1 MSNTDKKL
9 IAIKLINVHL
19 NDNYKDGIDGIPRE
33 ELLAVAQEGR
43 KTYENVYKFTDEEFE
58 TVFNEQIAVTVENE
72 GAKITEPY
80 KPWVQQENANIEW
93 ALWGRYEKYLS
104 IIKMMPQDVIGSLN
118 KSSREIL
125 DLLGNPRKETP
136 FLRRGL
142 VIGDVQSGKTSTYT
156 AIAAKAL
163 DAGYKILIIMTSN
176 NDRLRRQTQSRIDKE
191 LVGTDYDRN
200 IIKGGVADPK
210 KLPYSNNNSQ
220 IESFTSTEFDFSTP
234 IMKAQKPLRDNTQ
247 AVFVVKKNKKV
258 LENVCEWLEKGLNT
272 GSKINYPTLILDDEA
287 DNASV
292 NVSKQKNAQDKY
304 NNPSG
309 INKEIRNIMNH
320 FERVSYVGVTA
331 TPFANI
337 FIPPDDFILENL
349 NPDELTNG
357 VDLFPSDFIY
367 LLPTPN
373 NYIGSKAIFGS
384 EADGENEIGNHHYM
398 LEYIDSDNLE
408 QVFPTKHKKDFA
420 PAELPYDLYTAMRYF
435 LLVNAVRD
443 VNGDKNKHRSMI
455 VHISR
460 FNAVQEKVEIMI
472 DSWLTNVV
480 EDVKSYSRFGDEE
493 AEVKSAEIKALHEVF
508 DKMRLQDKTKDH
520 ISWRKIFKDY
530 LLDAIIPICV
540 KVQNSLKKHPPIDY
554 DNEPKGLRVIVVG
567 GNVLSRGMTFEG
579 LCVTYF
585 NRNSKMYDTLM
596 QMGRW
601 FGYRNGY
608 ANLCKVWIPP
618 EIDRSFQ
625 FINRVVDDM
634 KDQIYSMQ
642 YYNKT
647 PKDFGLHILCDPE
660 SRLLITGKDKMKDIV
675 SIGIPQIFSQQVL
688 QASRIVNNEDLIK
701 RNRETLLEFLNN
713 LPNISENYYPA
724 ELNRTNLFWQNVSS
738 NIIADFVTDFKTPKF
753 NNRFIPR
760 DAVIKYI
767 SDNMQDMKWDIAIPE
782 GSGNLTEIN
791 ISGKKVSLKPL
802 HITVSTDSQNNDEIL
817 IGGKHVRVVYPEH
830 GKLGLTKTQTRKI
843 EEEYFTLH
851 RDKKT
856 VPFTGYLT
864 HNHNPILLIYII
876 EPKLLDDL
884 STAKIPETIYTIA
897 LGFPYVEG
905 EQINKQYAMNYVDQ
919 KALWSQYTWDTDDD
933 GDDEEDYDDED

>member
-1 MSNTDKKL
+1 MTLKE
-9 IAIKLINVHL
+9 IAIIGIRSVIETR
-19 NDNYKDGIDGIPRE
+19 YKDGIFGVSRE
-33 ELLAVAQEGR
+33 ELLATAKEGR
-43 KTYENVYKFTDEEFE
+43 EKAKSFYEFTDEEFE
-58 TVFNEQIAVTVENE
+58 TIFNEQIAVTIENE

-125 DLLGNPRKETP
+125 DLLGNPRKETS
-136 FLRRGL
+136 FFRRGL

-337 FIPPDDFILENL
+337 FIPPDEFILENL

-408 QVFPTKHKKDFA
+408 QVFPTKHTKKFA
-420 PAELPYDLYTAMRYF
+420 PIELPYDLYTAMRYF

-460 FNAVQEKVEIMI
+460 FNDVQEKVEIMI
-472 DSWLTNVV
+472 DSWLTKVV
-480 EDVKSYSRFGDEE
+480 EDVKFYSTLPADE
-493 AEVKSAEIKALHEVF
+493 AEKRSVEIKALHEVF
-508 DKMRLQDKTKDH
+508 DKMKLQEKNKDH
-520 ISWRKIFKDY
+520 ISWEKIFKKY
-530 LLDAIIPICV
+530 LKDAIIPICV
-540 KVQNSLKKHPPIDY
+540 QVQNGKKKHPPIDY

-608 ANLCKVWIPP
+608 ANLCKVWIPL
-618 EIDRSFQ
+618 EIARSFQ

-642 YYNKT
+642 YYHKT

-660 SRLLITGKDKMKDIV
+660 SRLLITGRDKMKDIT
-675 SIGIPQIFSQQVL
+675 SMMIPQFFSQQVL
-688 QASRIVNNEDLIK
+688 QVSRIVNNAESIE
-701 RNRETLLEFLNN
+701 RNSETVLEFLKN
-713 LPNISENYYPA
+713 LPNISENYPA
-724 ELNRTNLFWQNVSS
+724 ELNHTPLFWQGVSS
-738 NIIADFVTDFKTPKF
+738 NIIADFVTGFETPKF
-753 NNRFIPR
+753 NQFIAR

-767 SDNMQDMKWDIAIPE
+767 SDNMQDMQWDIAIPE
-782 GSGNLTEIN
+782 GSGNLTNIN
-791 ISGKKVSLKPL
+791 ISGNKITLKPL
-802 HITVSTDSQNNDEIL
+802 HIAVSTDSQNNDEIL
-817 IGGKHVRVVYPEH
+817 IGGRHVRVVYPEH
-830 GKLGLTKTQTRKI
+830 GKLGLTKTQAHEI
-843 EEEYFTLH
+843 EEKYFALH
-851 RDKKT
+851 CDKKT

-864 HNHNPILLIYII
+864 HKHNPILLIYII
-876 EPKLLDDL
+876 EPKLSNDTDK
-884 STAKIPETIYTIA
+884 AKIPETIYTIA